1 MTDEVR
7 LGLTGSFLPGVSLL
21 FGALFSYTISL
32 LVSVDGGR
40 VNSHYGCHALQRLVL
55 SCISERRPV
64 CCCPQWLFL
73 SFCFLAMKTS
83 TPHPRFRSTIVHRWL
98 FFSLI
103 VLLAVMY
110 PLAVLRPLVVSRA
123 RRRKVNRQIRIE
135 EVVNAEVSA
144 LSALVLHLEDYFR

>member
-1 MTDEVR
+1 MVDESTPTTVAM
-7 LGLTGSFLPGVSLL
+7 LLKDSSFLVSMSV
-21 FGALFSYTISL
+21 ALFAAVHNGY
-32 LVSVDGGR
+32 
-40 VNSHYGCHALQRLVL
+40 
-55 SCISERRPV
+55 
-64 CCCPQWLFL
+64 
-73 SFCFLAMKTS
+73 FCRFVFRAMKTS
-83 TPHPRFRSTIVHRWL
+83 TPTPRFRSTIVHRWL

-144 LSALVLHLEDYFR
+144 LSALVLHLEDYFRYGKTTEGREGERGGGKGVSCLRKERGWEL